1 MKMIWSLGES
11 SSKPLGLLLRLLSLV
26 KFVREKARGRA
37 TCGLRTFVFI
47 SGSRPH
53 LVQISPKTTNQNPFF
68 CGSGASSSA
77 SAPLP
82 APCEPP
88 PDKASCCVDCAQELS
103 GVNASPLATYC
114 SKCFFFHVSLN
125 NRGLKQPISG
135 ATHCILCSEQITQD
149 SKSPVAGCCFM
160 CWESQETIVAAMQ
173 AEAKDRNMTA
183 ECDVATAE
191 RPCVD

>member
-1 MKMIWSLGES
+1 MIWSLGES
-11 SSKPLGLLLRLLSLV
+11 SSK
-26 KFVREKARGRA
+26 AIRA
-37 TCGLRTFVFI
+37 SIAPTEPSEVCEGEGEGKGNVWAEDFCVHIRI
-47 SGSRPH
+47 SSASRPDLAQNH
-53 LVQISPKTTNQNPFF
+53 QPKTLF

-135 ATHCILCSEQITQD
+135 AIHCILCSEQITQD

-160 CWESQETIVAAMQ
+160 CWESQETIAAAMQ